1 MRAQIR
7 IHIAHASDFT
17 HAFKCTCT
25 GAGSGFT
32 QKCLT
37 YEPLASRAEKKGTS
51 RGLNRN
57 VSLDS
62 ATRGSMDW
70 ILGVSWIIAK
80 VKSSV
85 HHIVAAQQPMINDHS
100 ALALRDTLPLAIRPQ
115 DPPHIV
121 GSYWLRHHE
130 SHSINFCVFAL
141 THMSC
146 GESQVLLN

>member
-7 IHIAHASDFT
+7 IHITHASKFT

-25 GAGSGFT
+25 SAGSGFT

-37 YEPLASRAEKKGTS
+37 YEPLASRAEKRGTN

-62 ATRGSMDW
+62 ATRGSTDW

-85 HHIVAAQQPMINDHS
+85 HHIVAAQRRSMINDHS
-100 ALALRDTLPLAIRPQ
+100 ALALRDTLPLAIGPQ
-115 DPPHIV
+115 DPPHVV
-121 GSYWLRHHE
+121 G
-130 SHSINFCVFAL
+130 
-141 THMSC
+141 
-146 GESQVLLN
+146 

>member
-1 MRAQIR
+1 VRAQIR
-7 IHIAHASDFT
+7 IHTAHASEFT

-25 GAGSGFT
+25 GVGSGFT

-37 YEPLASRAEKKGTS
+37 YEPLVQVVQRRGRRS

-62 ATRGSMDW
+62 ATRGSTDW
-70 ILGVSWIIAK
+70 ILSVSWIIAK

-85 HHIVAAQQPMINDHS
+85 HHIVAVQPMINDHS
-100 ALALRDTLPLAIRPQ
+100 ALALRDTLPLAIGPQ

-130 SHSINFCVFAL
+130 SHSINFCMF
-141 THMSC
+141 
-146 GESQVLLN
+146 VLLTCPAVN